1 MISISNCYKNSDNDI
16 QSIHNIIT
24 ILLLSDMDN
33 NNYDNKYTIIMI
45 F

>member
-1 MISISNCYKNSDNDI
+1 MISSSNCYEDNDNDI

>member
-1 MISISNCYKNSDNDI
+1 MISSSDRYKNSDNDI

-24 ILLLSDMDN
+24 TLLLSDMEN
-33 NNYDNKYTIIMI
+33 NNYENKYTIMMI